1 MTTYNFNPSTTP
13 RRLTAGYRIA
23 IALLI
28 SMIVSVGSAQ
38 AGDGVF
44 NLRYFKTKLSR
55 AQASP
60 QATGFITKATMEIK
74 FNAAFSK
81 ATVTTKITGSGSTVL
96 AGEFHCGPAGAFGEI
111 VLDLDITGVGTTVT
125 TITNADIIHE
135 CASIPNLI
143 SLAYE
148 MRRGLVYGE
157 IYTGEN
163 PPGGG
168 GAEVRGQFIELEN

>member
-44 NLRYFKTKLSR
+44 NLRFFKTKLSR

-74 FNAAFSK
+74 FNGAFSK
-81 ATVTTKITGSGSTVL
+81 ATVTTKVTGGGTIL
-96 AGEFHCGPAGAFGEI
+96 AGEFHCGRAGAAGPM
-111 VLDLDITGVGTTVT
+111 GTNGLST
-125 TITNADIIHE
+125 
-135 CASIPNLI
+135 L
-143 SLAYE
+143 
-148 MRRGLVYGE
+148 RGARA
-157 IYTGEN
+157 
-163 PPGGG
+163 GGCSAG
-168 GAEVRGQFIELEN
+168 RHCG